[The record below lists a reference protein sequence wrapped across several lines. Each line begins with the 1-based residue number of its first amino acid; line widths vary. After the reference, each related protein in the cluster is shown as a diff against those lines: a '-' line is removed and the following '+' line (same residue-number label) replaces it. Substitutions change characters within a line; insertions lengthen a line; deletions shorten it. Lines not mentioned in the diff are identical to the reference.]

1 MVVLV
6 VTAWAELGN
15 ALDNGLA
22 LTPPMGWLAW
32 ERFRCNIDC
41 VNDPHNCIRYAA
53 CVHVSV
59 VCIHPSMHYVN
70 IWPDSELNLRV

>member
-1 MVVLV
+1 MFDIIVNNIIIFISAGMNFLLVISVATVL
-6 VTAWAELGN
+6 WARWAS

-41 VNDPHNCIRYAA
+41 ENDPHNCIR
-53 CVHVSV
+53 
-59 VCIHPSMHYVN
+59 
-70 IWPDSELNLRV
+70 